1 MPAGRLIGIDIGNVS
16 VHIAV
21 EGCPF
26 ASSSSVALGTE
37 LFVICSLFIDFCTDS
52 IRLAFEKAIA
62 DRG

>member
-1 MPAGRLIGIDIGNVS
+1 VS

-21 EGCPF
+21 EGYPF
-26 ASSSSVALGTE
+26 APASSVALGTE
-37 LFVICSLFIDFCTDS
+37 IFVICSLFIDFCTSS